1 MEALTSTSSRP
12 APAARAASPLDLA
25 ARRVSWLDSRQA
37 VLARNIANA
46 DTPNYRPHDLLPFA
60 RHLAAA
66 LPPDMARTAPAHLPP
81 RGGNRA
87 AAPEDRLVAEAV
99 PDGNAVSL
107 DREAVRMA
115 ETDTAHA
122 LAMAVHRSFMGM
134 FRLAI
139 GRQG

>member
-1 MEALTSTSSRP
+1 MEALIPTTTR
-12 APAARAASPLDLA
+12 ATPAARAVDPLDLA
-25 ARRVSWLDSRQA
+25 ARRVNWLDRRQV

-46 DTPNYRPHDLLPFA
+46 DTPNYRPHDLSPFA

-66 LPPDMARTAPAHLPP
+66 LPPDMARTTAAHLSP
-81 RGGNRA
+81 RGGNRGA
-87 AAPEDRLVAEAV
+87 TPEDRLVAEAV

-134 FRLAI
+134 FRLAL